1 MNTIKKYGIRKDKA
15 IMLFF
20 QMLLTVVITVIS
32 IYLLIFI
39 IINNLGPWMISSY
52 IFISLSS
59 LAIICYGIIGYKKGE
74 IAYLLAIIPFII
86 AIFIN
91 ILLPQRNTFQIA
103 TLSLLFASTILF
115 LFKQKDE
122 RYNLIVSILMVV
134 ISLTF
139 SIYSSIT
146 ARLDF
151 LGEMDASWFTYLA
164 MYLSIFIPTIMSG
177 TFALTYNVRIN
188 RIPQQQD

>member
-1 MNTIKKYGIRKDKA
+1 MDTIKKYGIRKDKA
-15 IMLFF
+15 ILLFL

-39 IINNLGPWMISSY
+39 VINNLGPWMISSY
-52 IFISLSS
+52 IFISLSA

-91 ILLPQRNTFQIA
+91 ILLPQRNVFQIA
-103 TLSLLFASTILF
+103 ILSLLFATTILF

-122 RYNLIVSILMVV
+122 RFNLIVSILMVV

-188 RIPQQQD
+188 RIPQ

>member
-1 MNTIKKYGIRKDKA
+1 MDTITKYGIRKDKA
-15 IMLFF
+15 ILLFL

-52 IFISLSS
+52 IFICLST

-103 TLSLLFASTILF
+103 ILSLLFASTILF

-122 RYNLIVSILMVV
+122 RFNLIVSILMVV
-134 ISLTF
+134 ISLSF

-188 RIPQQQD
+188 RIPQQ

>member
-1 MNTIKKYGIRKDKA
+1 MDTIKKYGIRKDKA
-15 IMLFF
+15 ILLFF

-52 IFISLSS
+52 IFINLSS

-122 RYNLIVSILMVV
+122 RFNLIVSILMVV

-177 TFALTYNVRIN
+177 TFALTYNVRRN
-188 RIPQQQD
+188 RIPQ

>member
-1 MNTIKKYGIRKDKA
+1 MDTIKKYGIRKDKA
-15 IMLFF
+15 ILLFL

-52 IFISLSS
+52 IFICLST

-103 TLSLLFASTILF
+103 ILSLLFASTILF

-122 RYNLIVSILMVV
+122 RFNLIVSILMVV

-151 LGEMDASWFTYLA
+151 LGEMNASWFTYLA

>member
-1 MNTIKKYGIRKDKA
+1 MDTIKKYGIRKDKA
-15 IMLFF
+15 ILLFF

-59 LAIICYGIIGYKKGE
+59 FAIICYGIIGYKKGE

-122 RYNLIVSILMVV
+122 RFNLIVSILMVV

-188 RIPQQQD
+188 RIPQQ